1 MAGGELVVGALG
13 ALIAIG
19 ILGSLFFRR
28 TGVND
33 VMLLILLGIAI
44 GPIAGV
50 VDAKSIEPLVP
61 SIGSIALLMVVFS
74 EGLNL
79 SFENLRDNA
88 FDVLLLG
95 AMCFALAFGAS
106 FGILHLAFG
115 WGILDA
121 LLMAAILCASAPE
134 IIAIVVEEMKMS
146 GKLRQIA
153 KLEAVLADSAAVIVA
168 FSLLGLVGA
177 QEMDIEPQQIA
188 YGAAIVALLSVAL
201 GAVCALVWH
210 FLISAAYKKYAH
222 LGALAIACFLFAASG
237 AWGANGVLAVFSFG
251 FFIGNRKG
259 EESLR
264 LFQDEFSFL
273 IRTFFFVYLGMLFA
287 PEQFANTSVLLI
299 GLSLSLAIAIARKI
313 AVGAFSFFQRAA
325 REDRV
330 LSSLVQ
336 RGLSVAVLA
345 SIAAGAY
352 AHSPEAQVPPFAP
365 IALVVVFATNLFSTV
380 GVFRHERAAEK
391 REDGEGGLEGGRK
404 KEK

>member
-106 FGILHLAFG
+106 FGILRLAFG

-121 LLMAAILCASAPE
+121 LLMAAILCASA
-134 IIAIVVEEMKMS
+134 
-146 GKLRQIA
+146 
-153 KLEAVLADSAAVIVA
+153 
-168 FSLLGLVGA
+168 
-177 QEMDIEPQQIA
+177 
-188 YGAAIVALLSVAL
+188 
-201 GAVCALVWH
+201 
-210 FLISAAYKKYAH
+210 
-222 LGALAIACFLFAASG
+222 
-237 AWGANGVLAVFSFG
+237 
-251 FFIGNRKG
+251 
-259 EESLR
+259 
-264 LFQDEFSFL
+264 
-273 IRTFFFVYLGMLFA
+273 
-287 PEQFANTSVLLI
+287 
-299 GLSLSLAIAIARKI
+299 
-313 AVGAFSFFQRAA
+313 
-325 REDRV
+325 
-330 LSSLVQ
+330 
-336 RGLSVAVLA
+336 
-345 SIAAGAY
+345 
-352 AHSPEAQVPPFAP
+352 
-365 IALVVVFATNLFSTV
+365 
-380 GVFRHERAAEK
+380 
-391 REDGEGGLEGGRK
+391 
-404 KEK
+404 

>member
-336 RGLSVAVLA
+336 RGLLC
-345 SIAAGAY
+345 
-352 AHSPEAQVPPFAP
+352 SPQTCFQ
-365 IALVVVFATNLFSTV
+365 
-380 GVFRHERAAEK
+380 R
-391 REDGEGGLEGGRK
+391 
-404 KEK
+404 